1 MATGLTTTR
10 PEGGQAR
17 RDQKL
22 AEPQAGGVAVEFALI
37 ALSLYLVLAGMLSL
51 GRWMAVSQAA
61 QDAAR
66 FAAREFALYPLPG
79 DFGFQDALAEPG
91 FRGAVYDADYVVVD
105 LVTTPP
111 GPALEAF
118 FASMPVVN
126 QALRPLMITST
137 VATPGGTRRL
147 LHMPGALIDSSPSPT
162 GLSVLVPRV
171 LERDPVTGQE
181 TNIELA
187 PVLEE
192 VAGNGQPGAF
202 AISRG
207 GIAAVRLNVPFQAA
221 ALTAYLIS
229 DAGESRAIKANTSL
243 GGPNVILGPGPEGAG
258 PYAGSLGLGSQEAL
272 GTQVRPFRRLVAAQA
287 LFRRELIL

>member
-147 LHMPGALIDSSPSPT
+147 LHMPGAHS
-162 GLSVLVPRV
+162 
-171 LERDPVTGQE
+171 
-181 TNIELA
+181 
-187 PVLEE
+187 EE
-192 VAGNGQPGAF
+192 EHDR
-202 AISRG
+202 RG
-207 GIAAVRLNVPFQAA
+207 GAV
-221 ALTAYLIS
+221 
-229 DAGESRAIKANTSL
+229 
-243 GGPNVILGPGPEGAG
+243 GP
-258 PYAGSLGLGSQEAL
+258 
-272 GTQVRPFRRLVAAQA
+272 
-287 LFRRELIL
+287 